1 MSDPAEDVPTDRQFR
16 ESNRDFELGAL
27 RLGMT
32 RAVGIRTVVEL
43 TDQLHRSIQGME
55 VAIPMIADVHHAST
69 DRTVTVKD
77 VEFQQSEIRV
87 RRPSVS
93 HLAYLRDHEPSVDS
107 QNQLGCYV
115 SKSRNSSRLAD
126 HCSFSCRLRARLLEH
141 RIKGVPE
148 LVAQMRPATH
158 EETGDHAS
166 SVDDDGLRNGIG
178 RVLLGNGPITVE
190 CDRRVQLVPLEHGG
204 DLPGRFLQVDR
215 DQLYVPISKLA
226 GDPLDLRHRLQ
237 ARSTPGGPEI
247 ENDHLPPGLRQME
260 LRPSQQ
266 LQLEVGSR
274 LAHEGGFGAQWT
286 TARRWAGIGLKR
298 FRLSRVLQFPLLID
312 QTFRGLVDDAADQQ
326 LTDFLENDLARTQHV
341 ALARERLAG
350 KLVGQEGQA
359 YSIIANGLDS
369 RGRAG
374 RRRRRGFAGGTKL
387 IRMQPDDQGKPVAG
401 DFLGFQADFN

>member
-126 HCSFSCRLRARLLEH
+126 HCYNSVCHRTRRLL
-141 RIKGVPE
+141 RKNQSVSPTRC
-148 LVAQMRPATH
+148 RP
-158 EETGDHAS
+158 
-166 SVDDDGLRNGIG
+166 
-178 RVLLGNGPITVE
+178 TVE
-190 CDRRVQLVPLEHGG
+190 HSPAVGG
-204 DLPGRFLQVDR
+204 AQRQW
-215 DQLYVPISKLA
+215 
-226 GDPLDLRHRLQ
+226 LQ
-237 ARSTPGGPEI
+237 AR
-247 ENDHLPPGLRQME
+247 LPDGHQPQCL
-260 LRPSQQ
+260 
-266 LQLEVGSR
+266 
-274 LAHEGGFGAQWT
+274 
-286 TARRWAGIGLKR
+286 
-298 FRLSRVLQFPLLID
+298 LSP
-312 QTFRGLVDDAADQQ
+312 
-326 LTDFLENDLARTQHV
+326 
-341 ALARERLAG
+341 
-350 KLVGQEGQA
+350 
-359 YSIIANGLDS
+359 
-369 RGRAG
+369 
-374 RRRRRGFAGGTKL
+374 
-387 IRMQPDDQGKPVAG
+387 
-401 DFLGFQADFN
+401 

>member
-126 HCSFSCRLRARLLEH
+126 HCSYLYRPRRKRAKRKFSAAFKVELQALAIRTGKIYLQTVPKLTRTGLQLFLDIESIPDEDFHYLIGLSVCSAGLVSHHSFWSDSPDGEHVIWLQFLEALQSY
-141 RIKGVPE
+141 PN
-148 LVAQMRPATH
+148 A
-158 EETGDHAS
+158 
-166 SVDDDGLRNGIG
+166 
-178 RVLLGNGPITVE
+178 PIYHYGAY
-190 CDRRVQLVPLEHGG
+190 DRRVIEKVSKRYELQCEDIVGRMVNVSSIIYGAIYFPVRSNSLKDLGKYIGATWTSPDASGLQSLVWRHLWEETH
-204 DLPGRFLQVDR
+204 D
-215 DQLYVPISKLA
+215 PIWK
-226 GDPLDLRHRLQ
+226 
-237 ARSTPGGPEI
+237 
-247 ENDHLPPGLRQME
+247 
-260 LRPSQQ
+260 QQ
-266 LQLEVGSR
+266 LLTYNQEDCNALR
-274 LAHEGGFGAQWT
+274 L
-286 TARRWAGIGLKR
+286 
-298 FRLSRVLQFPLLID
+298 LSDRIS
-312 QTFRGLVDDAADQQ
+312 TISEAAN
-326 LTDFLENDLARTQHV
+326 TME
-341 ALARERLAG
+341 
-350 KLVGQEGQA
+350 
-359 YSIIANGLDS
+359 S
-369 RGRAG
+369 
-374 RRRRRGFAGGTKL
+374 
-387 IRMQPDDQGKPVAG
+387 
-401 DFLGFQADFN
+401 